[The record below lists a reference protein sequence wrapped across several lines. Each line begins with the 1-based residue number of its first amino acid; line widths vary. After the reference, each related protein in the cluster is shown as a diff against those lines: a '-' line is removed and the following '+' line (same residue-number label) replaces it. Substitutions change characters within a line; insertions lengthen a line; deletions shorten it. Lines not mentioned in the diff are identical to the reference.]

1 MTLAEVTKLDE
12 NGARE
17 YLESIRWANGRVC
30 PHCASERSY
39 LMGGKS
45 TRPGLYKCNACR
57 KPFTVT
63 MGTIFQGSHIKLRE
77 WIIAF
82 HLMCSSKK
90 GVSALQLQRNLG
102 LGQYKSA
109 WHLAHRVREAMR
121 SGAFGPTLTGDVAV
135 DETFVG
141 GKTRG
146 HGRHFMGNKTPV
158 VALVEKHGSVRT
170 RVVADVTA
178 KTLHKAIKEEVAASA
193 TIMTDQHPSYN
204 GIGQHFAGG
213 HHTVDHGVRE
223 YARGEV
229 TTNTAESFFALLKRG
244 VYGNFHHVSRKH
256 LHRYA
261 DEFAFRWNG
270 RKLTDGERTEK
281 ALEMTAGKRLSYK
294 KPRTTNP

>member
-1 MTLAEVTKLDE
+1 MTLSEVSKLDE

-30 PHCASERSY
+30 PHCQSERSY

-63 MGTIFQGSHIKLRE
+63 LGTIFQGSHIKLRE
-77 WIIAF
+77 WVIAF

-90 GVSALQLQRNLG
+90 GISALQLQRNLG

-121 SGAFGPTLTGDVAV
+121 SGAFGPTLNGEVAV

-146 HGRHFMGNKTPV
+146 RGRHFMGNSAPV
-158 VALVEKHGSVRT
+158 VALVEKHGNVKT

-178 KTLHKAIKEEVAASA
+178 KTLHKIIKEEVAAEA

-204 GIGQHFAGG
+204 GIGKHFAGG

-223 YARGEV
+223 YARDNV

-261 DEFAFRWNG
+261 DEFAFRWNS
-270 RKLTDGERTEK
+270 RKLKDGERTQI
-281 ALEMTAGKRLSYK
+281 ALGMTAGKRLPY
-294 KPRTTNP
+294 R

>member
-1 MTLAEVTKLDE
+1 MTLSEVSKLDE

-17 YLESIRWANGRVC
+17 YLEGIHWANGRVC

-39 LMGGKS
+39 LLGGKS
-45 TRPGLYKCNACR
+45 TRLALYKCQDCR
-57 KPFTVT
+57 KPFTITV
-63 MGTIFQGSHIKLRE
+63 GTIFQGLHIKPRE
-77 WIIAF
+77 RIIAF

-102 LGQYKSA
+102 SGQYKSA
-109 WHLAHRVREAMR
+109 WHLAHRVCGATR
-121 SGAFGPTLTGDVAV
+121 SGAFGPNLQGEVAV

-141 GKTRG
+141 RKTSG

-193 TIMTDQHPSYN
+193 TIMADQHPSYSE
-204 GIGQHFAGG
+204 IGKHFARG
-213 HHTVDHGVRE
+213 HHTVDHSVRE
-223 YARGEV
+223 YARDNV
-229 TTNTAESFFALLKRG
+229 MMNTAKSFFALLKRG

-270 RKLTDGERTEK
+270 CKLTDGKRTK
-281 ALEMTAGKRLSYK
+281 VALEMTNGKRLLYK
-294 KPRTTNP
+294 TSL